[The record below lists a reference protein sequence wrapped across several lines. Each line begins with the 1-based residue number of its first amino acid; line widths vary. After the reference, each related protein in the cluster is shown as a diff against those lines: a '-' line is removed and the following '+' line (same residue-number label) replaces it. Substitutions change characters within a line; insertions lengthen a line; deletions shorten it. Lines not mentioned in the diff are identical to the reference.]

1 MKRRR
6 AQAGLA
12 MNRAARIGSAEDR
25 PAEDR
30 PAEDKPAEDKPAKT
44 RMGRGRAT
52 IGCSST

>member
-12 MNRAARIGSAEDR
+12 MNRAARIG
-25 PAEDR
+25 PAETGPAEIGPAKER
-30 PAEDKPAEDKPAKT
+30 PAEDKPAET
-44 RMGRGRAT
+44 RMGRDRGA